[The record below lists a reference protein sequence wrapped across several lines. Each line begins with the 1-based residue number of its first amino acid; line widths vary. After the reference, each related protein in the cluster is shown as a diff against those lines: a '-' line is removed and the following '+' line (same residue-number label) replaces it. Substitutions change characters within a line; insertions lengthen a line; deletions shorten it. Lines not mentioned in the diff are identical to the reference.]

1 MIAVLIICLIS
12 STQSFPMLNNSLLDN
27 FLKSSDYVKTISN
40 LSNLTKLTPQDM
52 SVIVT
57 HELAKQTFL
66 NLESFINES
75 QDLLEFGRILK
86 NVNDDANYT
95 DANYTDLTASSIK
108 ARDQNRLILNDIFSV
123 IVGTLIFAISSW
135 VATMFYTYKIFRI
148 VEKNCRRSKI
158 TRDKY

>member
-148 VEKNCRRSKI
+148 VEKNCRQSKI